1 MISNLSSTK
10 NGTKKSAKNGAKKT
24 VRFELA
30 ASPSSEVLVAGT
42 FNDWQPCKMPLK
54 SKKEGVFALDVP
66 VPEGKHEYKFV
77 VNGQWV
83 PDPKNPEWSPNTFGS
98 LNSVLQV

>member
-1 MISNLSSTK
+1 MIASTSNTK
-10 NGTKKSAKNGAKKT
+10 SSAKKL
-24 VRFELA
+24 VRFELSA
-30 ASPSSEVLVAGT
+30 NPGSEVLVAGT
-42 FNDWQPCKMPLK
+42 FNDWQPCKMRLR
-54 SKKEGVFALDVP
+54 SKKDGLYALDMT

-83 PDPKNPEWSPNTFGS
+83 PDPKNPDWSPNTYGS